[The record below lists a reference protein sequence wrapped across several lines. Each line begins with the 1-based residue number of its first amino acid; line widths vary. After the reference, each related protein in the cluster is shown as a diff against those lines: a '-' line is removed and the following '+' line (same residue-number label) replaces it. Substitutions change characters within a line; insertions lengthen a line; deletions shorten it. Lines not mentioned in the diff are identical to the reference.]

1 MKRTAL
7 LLTLIA
13 LAPAGSNAKN
23 LSVLDYYQMIP
34 AKLISISSE
43 YPSKFKIENKGGKFI
58 TQSSADY
65 ELTPTIDFKNGWLNI
80 TDEGTGGGTVIH
92 EMAIFIDANKTRYIA
107 ANTTEHDG
115 IGVNSKLRF
124 YFLDGE
130 RWNDVTSKILP
141 KLSWRDFFSSISL
154 KNISPLLKEEHL
166 SKLQISYALPRYGT
180 TVKASI
186 STVLFNTT
194 VLHSGEPPEE
204 LKKAAGKL
212 IESISFKE
220 IDLNWDMK
228 EGKLIFGKKR

>member
-1 MKRTAL
+1 MKWTAL
-7 LLTLIA
+7 VITLMTM
-13 LAPAGSNAKN
+13 APAGSNAKN

-34 AKLISISSE
+34 AKLISINPE

-65 ELTPTIDFKNGWLNI
+65 EITPTIDFKNGYLNI

-124 YFLDGE
+124 YVLEAE
-130 RWNDVTSKILP
+130 RWIDVTSKILP
-141 KLSWRDFFSSISL
+141 KLSWRDFFSGSSL
-154 KNISPLLKEEHL
+154 KNISPVLSKEHL
-166 SKLQISYALPRYGT
+166 SKLQICYTLPRYGT

-194 VLHSGEPPEE
+194 VFHMGDTPKE
-204 LKKAAGKL
+204 LKAAARKL

-220 IDLNWDMK
+220 IELNWDLK
-228 EGKLIFGKKR
+228 EGRLKTGNKH